1 MDIQKD
7 VKATGHQIPAFIA
20 GTEMGEL
27 YDAMRVRWGGREPF
41 CNAFDASLFYSLGVM
56 HGIRQDRARRKQA
69 AGATTG
75 RHLCDS
81 SRTATAGQ

>member
-27 YDAMRVRWGGREPF
+27 YDAMRVRWGG
-41 CNAFDASLFYSLGVM
+41 A
-56 HGIRQDRARRKQA
+56 
-69 AGATTG
+69 
-75 RHLCDS
+75 
-81 SRTATAGQ
+81 

>member
-27 YDAMRVRWGGREPF
+27 YDAMRVRWGGVNP
-41 CNAFDASLFYSLGVM
+41 SVM
-56 HGIRQDRARRKQA
+56 RLMQA
-69 AGATTG
+69 
-75 RHLCDS
+75 CS
-81 SRTATAGQ
+81 TAWA